1 LSSGQP
7 PVILTQQSVKQKIS
21 EECSPI
27 QGRVGVIRGSGTF
40 KSAGSGDE
48 EFLVSVVSAL
58 LGSSTVIR
66 HVQHLIMKVAEAEAP
81 VLITGEAGTGKEMV
95 ARAIHEKSSRASG
108 PFVPVKCG
116 TIADDLLEAELFGH
130 EKGAFPGANQ
140 AREGR
145 LHIADGGTLFIEE
158 VSKLSARLQM
168 ALMRVLSDGTYSP
181 VGSSATKTAN
191 VRIICSTSVNI
202 DLAVRERS
210 FREDLYYRLAGCAV
224 YIPPLRERREDIAPL
239 VEHFV
244 QKFNQT
250 KGKSI
255 FGVAPDAMSALLQ
268 HTWPHNLRELEN
280 LIERIVV
287 LKNSGSIEVN
297 DLPPRLRNLVTDNID
312 TFFERMQMQPQK
324 SQQGN
329 GGNGGG
335 MQMGQHRQT
344 QSSMQQQTAYRSPA
358 PQGMPVSPTMGYGP
372 QNRTP
377 SAFNP
382 MYNTPSG
389 FGSNVQSQ
397 FEEGTEIE
405 QFIKKE
411 IDLGSGIDFYR
422 VVEEFENRLIAEAL
436 RRTNHNKNRAAQLL
450 SMNRTTLVEKL
461 KKRAASN
468 NVKVEP
474 GRVKRNPAFTIFDG
488 LGNDSPEFDSIEF
501 LGNGKEAFTDLD

>member
-1 LSSGQP
+1 
-7 PVILTQQSVKQKIS
+7 
-21 EECSPI
+21 
-27 QGRVGVIRGSGTF
+27 
-40 KSAGSGDE
+40 
-48 EFLVSVVSAL
+48 VSVVSAL

-81 VLITGEAGTGKEMV
+81 VLITGEPGTGKEMV

-116 TIADDLLEAELFGH
+116 TIAEDLLEAELFGH

-140 AREGR
+140 SREGR
-145 LHIADGGTLFIEE
+145 FAIAEGGTIFLEE

-168 ALMRVLSDGTYSP
+168 ALMRLLTDGTYTP
-181 VGSSATKTAN
+181 VGSQNPRQSNA
-191 VRIICSTSVNI
+191 RIVCSTSMNI
-202 DLAVRERS
+202 DLAVRERT

-239 VEHFV
+239 VEHYI
-244 QKFNQT
+244 QRFNQT

-255 FGVAPDAMSALLQ
+255 FGVAPDAMNALLQ

-280 LIERIVV
+280 LIDRIVV
-287 LKNSGSIEVN
+287 LKNSGSVEVN

-312 TFFERMQMQPQK
+312 TFFERMQM
-324 SQQGN
+324 
-329 GGNGGG
+329 
-335 MQMGQHRQT
+335 
-344 QSSMQQQTAYRSPA
+344 PA
-358 PQGMPVSPTMGYGP
+358 PQKAHGPAGGGLPTQQRSLNQNVGTQGQNNYRIPNQQNMSVSPTMGYMGQP
-372 QNRTP
+372 RNP
-377 SAFNP
+377 ASYNP
-382 MYNTPSG
+382 MYNPAG
-389 FGSNVQSQ
+389 NFNQGMQSQ
-397 FEEGTEIE
+397 FDDGTEIE

-461 KKRAASN
+461 KKRAASG
-468 NVKVEP
+468 NVKIEP

-488 LGNDSPEFDSIEF
+488 LGNDSGEFDSLDFISTS
-501 LGNGKEAFTDLD
+501 GKESYSDLD

>member
-1 LSSGQP
+1 
-7 PVILTQQSVKQKIS
+7 
-21 EECSPI
+21 
-27 QGRVGVIRGSGTF
+27 
-40 KSAGSGDE
+40 
-48 EFLVSVVSAL
+48 VSIVSAL

-95 ARAIHEKSSRASG
+95 ARAIHEKSSRVSG

-130 EKGAFPGANQ
+130 EKGAFSGANQ

-145 LHIADGGTLFIEE
+145 FVIAEGGTIFIEE
-158 VSKLSARLQM
+158 VSKLSPRLQM
-168 ALMRVLSDGTYSP
+168 ALMRVLTEGVFTP
-181 VGSSATKTAN
+181 VGSNATRAVN

-280 LIERIVV
+280 LIDRIVV

-312 TFFERMQMQPQK
+312 TFFERMQMPQQQK
-324 SQQGN
+324 AQHPAHPGSHQRPMNQGMMPQQTNNYRAPSQQSMPVTPTMN
-329 GGNGGG
+329 Y
-335 MQMGQHRQT
+335 MGQPRNP
-344 QSSMQQQTAYRSPA
+344 S
-358 PQGMPVSPTMGYGP
+358 GY
-372 QNRTP
+372 
-377 SAFNP
+377 NP
-382 MYNTPSG
+382 MYNSPSNYG
-389 FGSNVQSQ
+389 AGMQSQ

-405 QFIKKE
+405 QFIKKD

-461 KKRAASN
+461 KKRAASS

-474 GRVKRNPAFTIFDG
+474 GRVKRNPAFTIFEG
-488 LGNDSPEFDSIEF
+488 LGSDSPEFDSIDF
-501 LGNGKEAFTDLD
+501 VGHGKESYSDLD

>member
-1 LSSGQP
+1 M
-7 PVILTQQSVKQKIS
+7 
-21 EECSPI
+21 
-27 QGRVGVIRGSGTF
+27 
-40 KSAGSGDE
+40 
-48 EFLVSVVSAL
+48 SVVSAL

-81 VLITGEAGTGKEMV
+81 VLITGEPGTGKEMV

-145 LHIADGGTLFIEE
+145 LVIADGGTIFIEE
-158 VSKLSARLQM
+158 VSKLSAKLQM
-168 ALMRVLSDGTYSP
+168 ALMRVLTDGTFTP
-181 VGSSATKTAN
+181 VGSQTPRTAN

-210 FREDLYYRLAGCAV
+210 FREDLYYRLASCAV

-312 TFFERMQMQPQK
+312 TFFERMQMQPSQK
-324 SQQGN
+324 SNSSQGV
-329 GGNGGG
+329 GGG
-335 MQMGQHRQT
+335 LQNQGRALNNP
-344 QSSMQQQTAYRSPA
+344 SLQQQSQYRA
-358 PQGMPVSPTMGYGP
+358 PSQQQMPVTPTMGYGP
-372 QNRTP
+372 QTRNP
-377 SAFNP
+377 AGFNSL
-382 MYNTPSG
+382 YNTPQNY
-389 FGSNVQSQ
+389 GSNIQSQ

-405 QFIKKE
+405 QFIKKD

-461 KKRAASN
+461 KKRAAST

-488 LGNDSPEFDSIEF
+488 LGSDSPEFDSIDFIGHGGRESYS
-501 LGNGKEAFTDLD
+501 DLD

>member
-1 LSSGQP
+1 M
-7 PVILTQQSVKQKIS
+7 
-21 EECSPI
+21 
-27 QGRVGVIRGSGTF
+27 
-40 KSAGSGDE
+40 
-48 EFLVSVVSAL
+48 SVVSAL

-81 VLITGEAGTGKEMV
+81 VLITGEAGTGKEIV
-95 ARAIHEKSSRASG
+95 ARAIHEKSSRATG

-145 LHIADGGTLFIEE
+145 LSIADGGTIFIEE

-168 ALMRVLSDGTYSP
+168 ALMRVLTEGTYSP
-181 VGSSATKTAN
+181 VGSQSTRSAN

-239 VEHFV
+239 VEHYI
-244 QKFNQT
+244 QKFNQA

-255 FGVAPDAMSALLQ
+255 YGVAPDAMSALLQ

-280 LIERIVV
+280 LIDRIVV

-312 TFFERMQMQPQK
+312 TFFERMQMPQMQK
-324 SQQGN
+324 SQHQGTAQPTQQRPMN
-329 GGNGGG
+329 QNM
-335 MQMGQHRQT
+335 MQHAPNNYRVPT
-344 QSSMQQQTAYRSPA
+344 QQN
-358 PQGMPVSPTMGYGP
+358 MPVSPTMNYMG
-372 QNRTP
+372 QNRNP
-377 SAFNP
+377 SAYNP
-382 MYNTPSG
+382 MYNAPG
-389 FGSNVQSQ
+389 NFGSGMSSQ
-397 FEEGTEIE
+397 YDENTEIE
-405 QFIKKE
+405 QFIKKD

-461 KKRAASN
+461 KKRAASS

-488 LGNDSPEFDSIEF
+488 LGSESPEFDSIEYI
-501 LGNGKEAFTDLD
+501 GHPGKESYSDLD

>member
-1 LSSGQP
+1 
-7 PVILTQQSVKQKIS
+7 
-21 EECSPI
+21 
-27 QGRVGVIRGSGTF
+27 
-40 KSAGSGDE
+40 
-48 EFLVSVVSAL
+48 VSVVSAL

-145 LHIADGGTLFIEE
+145 FQIADGGTLFIEE
-158 VSKLSARLQM
+158 VSKLSPRLQM
-168 ALMRVLSDGTYSP
+168 ALMRALTDGTYSP
-181 VGSSATKTAN
+181 VGSSASRSSN
-191 VRIICSTSVNI
+191 VRIVCSTSVNI
-202 DLAVRERS
+202 DLAVRERT

-255 FGVAPDAMSALLQ
+255 FGVASDAMSALLQ

-312 TFFERMQMQPQK
+312 TFFERIQAQQAKNSANGNMPAANQRQMANPL
-324 SQQGN
+324 
-329 GGNGGG
+329 
-335 MQMGQHRQT
+335 
-344 QSSMQQQTAYRSPA
+344 QQQSTYRPSA
-358 PQGMPVSPTMGYGP
+358 GQNMSVSPTMGYTN

-377 SAFNP
+377 SSYNP
-382 MYNTPSG
+382 MYNAPAG
-389 FGSNVQSQ
+389 FNQGIQSA

-488 LGNDSPEFDSIEF
+488 LGNDSPEFDSIDF
-501 LGNGKEAFTDLD
+501 VGGGKESYSDLD

>member
-1 LSSGQP
+1 M
-7 PVILTQQSVKQKIS
+7 
-21 EECSPI
+21 
-27 QGRVGVIRGSGTF
+27 
-40 KSAGSGDE
+40 
-48 EFLVSVVSAL
+48 VSAL

-66 HVQHLIMKVAEAEAP
+66 HVQHLIMKVAETEAP
-81 VLITGEAGTGKEMV
+81 VLITGEPGTGKEMV
-95 ARAIHEKSSRASG
+95 ARAIHEKSARASG
-108 PFVPVKCG
+108 PFIPVKCG

-140 AREGR
+140 ARDGR
-145 LHIADGGTLFIEE
+145 LLIAEGGTIFIEE
-158 VSKLSARLQM
+158 VSKLSTRMQT
-168 ALMRVLSDGTYSP
+168 ALMRFLTDGTFTP
-181 VGSSATKTAN
+181 VGSQNLKTAR

-244 QKFNQT
+244 QRFNQT
-250 KGKSI
+250 KGKAI
-255 FGVAPDAMSALLQ
+255 FGVASDAMNALLQ

-287 LKNSGSIEVN
+287 LKNAGSIEVN

-312 TFFERMQMQPQK
+312 TFFERTQAMMGGKAPTSSSGNS
-324 SQQGN
+324 SQAVSRPSN
-329 GGNGGG
+329 P
-335 MQMGQHRQT
+335 
-344 QSSMQQQTAYRSPA
+344 SLFQQQNNHYRNSLHQAA
-358 PQGMPVSPTMGYGP
+358 PVTPTLGYGP
-372 QNRTP
+372 QNRNP
-377 SAFNP
+377 SSYNP
-382 MYNTPSG
+382 MYNPPNG
-389 FGSNVQSQ
+389 YGPNIPAQ
-397 FEEGTEIE
+397 FDDNTEIE

-461 KKRAASN
+461 KKRATSN
-468 NVKVEP
+468 HVKVEP

-488 LGNDSPEFDSIEF
+488 LGSDSPEFDSIEF
-501 LGNGKEAFTDLD
+501 IGHGDKENYSDLD

>member
-1 LSSGQP
+1 M
-7 PVILTQQSVKQKIS
+7 
-21 EECSPI
+21 
-27 QGRVGVIRGSGTF
+27 
-40 KSAGSGDE
+40 
-48 EFLVSVVSAL
+48 SVVSAL

-116 TIADDLLEAELFGH
+116 AIADDLLEAELFGH

-145 LHIADGGTLFIEE
+145 FLIADGGTIFIEE

-168 ALMRVLSDGTYSP
+168 ALMRVLTEGTFTP
-181 VGSSATKTAN
+181 VGSQSTRTAN
-191 VRIICSTSVNI
+191 VRIICSTSMNI

-239 VEHFV
+239 VEHYI
-244 QKFNQT
+244 QKFNQA
-250 KGKSI
+250 KSKSI

-280 LIERIVV
+280 LIDRIVV

-312 TFFERMQMQPQK
+312 TFFERMQMPPPQK
-324 SQQGN
+324 PQHQGVSHSAQQRPMN
-329 GGNGGG
+329 QNM
-335 MQMGQHRQT
+335 MQHAPNNYRVPNQQSMPVNPTMNYMGQSR
-344 QSSMQQQTAYRSPA
+344 
-358 PQGMPVSPTMGYGP
+358 
-372 QNRTP
+372 NP
-377 SAFNP
+377 SAYNP
-382 MYNTPSG
+382 MYNNPG
-389 FGSNVQSQ
+389 NFGSGMQSQ
-397 FEEGTEIE
+397 FDEGTEIE
-405 QFIKKE
+405 QFIKKD

-461 KKRAASN
+461 KKRAASS

-488 LGNDSPEFDSIEF
+488 LGSESPEFDSIEYI
-501 LGNGKEAFTDLD
+501 GHPGKESYSDLD

>member
-1 LSSGQP
+1 M
-7 PVILTQQSVKQKIS
+7 
-21 EECSPI
+21 
-27 QGRVGVIRGSGTF
+27 
-40 KSAGSGDE
+40 
-48 EFLVSVVSAL
+48 SVVSAL

-95 ARAIHEKSSRASG
+95 ARAIHEKSARASG

-130 EKGAFPGANQ
+130 EKGAFLGANQ
-140 AREGR
+140 SREGR
-145 LHIADGGTLFIEE
+145 LAIADGGTIFLEE

-168 ALMRVLSDGTYSP
+168 ALMRVLSDGTYTP
-181 VGSSATKTAN
+181 VGSQGSRTAN

-202 DLAVRERS
+202 DLAVRERN

-239 VEHFV
+239 VEHYV
-244 QKFNQT
+244 QKFNQS
-250 KGKSI
+250 KAKSI
-255 FGVAPDAMSALLQ
+255 LGVAPDAMSALLQ

-287 LKNSGSIEVN
+287 LKNAGSIEVN

-312 TFFERMQMQPQK
+312 TFFERMQMQAPQK

-335 MQMGQHRQT
+335 GIPMGQHRT
-344 QSSMQQQTAYRSPA
+344 QNNGMMQQAQQAHFRSQ
-358 PQGMPVSPTMGYGP
+358 PQQNIPVTPTMSYGP
-372 QNRTP
+372 QNRNP
-377 SAFNP
+377 SAYNP
-382 MYNTPSG
+382 MYSGPSG
-389 FGSNVQSQ
+389 YGSNIQSQ

-405 QFIKKE
+405 QFIKKD

-461 KKRAASN
+461 KKRAASS

-488 LGNDSPEFDSIEF
+488 LGSDSPEFDSIEYI
-501 LGNGKEAFTDLD
+501 GHGGKESYSDLD

>member
-1 LSSGQP
+1 M
-7 PVILTQQSVKQKIS
+7 
-21 EECSPI
+21 
-27 QGRVGVIRGSGTF
+27 
-40 KSAGSGDE
+40 
-48 EFLVSVVSAL
+48 SVVSAL

-95 ARAIHEKSSRASG
+95 ARAIHEKSSRSAG

-116 TIADDLLEAELFGH
+116 TIAEDLLEAELFGH
-130 EKGAFPGANQ
+130 EKGSFAGANQ
-140 AREGR
+140 ARDGR
-145 LHIADGGTLFIEE
+145 LLIAEGGTIFIEE
-158 VSKLSARLQM
+158 VSKLSARLQV
-168 ALMRVLSDGTYSP
+168 ALMRVLTEGTFVP
-181 VGSSATKTAN
+181 VGAQAPRTAN

-202 DLAVRERS
+202 YLAVRERS

-239 VEHFV
+239 VEYFI
-244 QKFNQT
+244 QKFNQS

-280 LIERIVV
+280 LIDRIVV
-287 LKNSGSIEVN
+287 LKNSGSVEVN

-312 TFFERMQMQPQK
+312 TFFERMQMPPSQKPQHQNVQAP
-324 SQQGN
+324 SQQRQMQHNQMQHGQHN
-329 GGNGGG
+329 YRMPNQAG
-335 MQMGQHRQT
+335 MQ
-344 QSSMQQQTAYRSPA
+344 
-358 PQGMPVSPTMGYGP
+358 VSPTMGYMNQG
-372 QNRTP
+372 RTP
-377 SAFNP
+377 NGFGN
-382 MYNTPSG
+382 MYNPNGG
-389 FGSNVQSQ
+389 FGGGIPSQ
-397 FEEGTEIE
+397 FDEGTEIE
-405 QFIKKE
+405 QFIKKD

-488 LGNDSPEFDSIEF
+488 LGSENPEFDSIEYIGH
-501 LGNGKEAFTDLD
+501 GNKESYSDLD